1 VTNRTAGRLAWSL
14 CAGCVAG
21 SGGLLVLKALNVA
34 ADLRSAALIAA
45 PLAFSVVVVRWWCPA
60 SDAILSGGS
69 CWPSGCS

>member
-45 PLAFSVVVVRWWCPA
+45 PLAFSVVVRWWRPA